1 MYKSFSS
8 FLLSNVLRNG
18 IAQLDGNFRF
28 NVWRNFKTAF
38 KAAILFYILQ
48 AICEGSDFS
57 ISLLTFVILI
67 IAILVG
73 MSGILLRL

>member
-1 MYKSFSS
+1 MVTLGLMFGETSK
-8 FLLSNVLRNG
+8 LLSN
-18 IAQLDGNFRF
+18 GNFRF

>member
-1 MYKSFSS
+1 MVTLGLMFGETSK
-8 FLLSNVLRNG
+8 LLSN
-18 IAQLDGNFRF
+18 GNFRF
-28 NVWRNFKTAF
+28 IVWRNFKTAF